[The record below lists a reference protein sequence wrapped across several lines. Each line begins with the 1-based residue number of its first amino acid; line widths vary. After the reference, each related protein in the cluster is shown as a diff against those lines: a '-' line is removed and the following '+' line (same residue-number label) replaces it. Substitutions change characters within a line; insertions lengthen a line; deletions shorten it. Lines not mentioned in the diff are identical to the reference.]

1 MTYYL
6 LPKTNHPFSIKITIQ
21 NEPLLTYTSHSLFF
35 FYHKITKQFIH
46 LFTTLQTSS
55 IHEYSTDFFKD
66 MKNPV
71 FSEPLD
77 QDTLNYLKME
87 FISKIFHPYEYLSS
101 NVFVTKLQ
109 IQNQNQKKNFY
120 DFYEIVKTVY
130 LFENFHKKNIMILT
144 ISPNPESIQECIE
157 FVRDGKKDEI
167 FSFES
172 YTYFFRE
179 KEEEKEKEEK
189 EEKEKEKEEKTFD
202 FIFYELDKEKYQ
214 NDNEYIIGLIQI
226 VIILLKTQKQGS
238 SCMIKIN
245 GIFLKPI
252 LDIIYLLTSLYEK
265 TYIMKPSVSNVVTFE
280 KYLICKNFIDDSLSF
295 SQRDLYYE
303 KFVYYLKKF
312 QEYRAKKTVY
322 ISSIIESSLPCYFIS
337 KINDI
342 NIIIGQQQLEAIQQ
356 MIVFFKNKN
365 KEKMNQMTK
374 MHIYKSIK
382 WCEKFKIPHHIGF

>member
-109 IQNQNQKKNFY
+109 IQNQKKNFY

>member
-1 MTYYL
+1 M
-6 LPKTNHPFSIKITIQ
+6 
-21 NEPLLTYTSHSLFF
+21 
-35 FYHKITKQFIH
+35 
-46 LFTTLQTSS
+46 
-55 IHEYSTDFFKD
+55 
-66 MKNPV
+66 
-71 FSEPLD
+71 
-77 QDTLNYLKME
+77 
-87 FISKIFHPYEYLSS
+87 
-101 NVFVTKLQ
+101 
-109 IQNQNQKKNFY
+109 
-120 DFYEIVKTVY
+120 
-130 LFENFHKKNIMILT
+130 
-144 ISPNPESIQECIE
+144 
-157 FVRDGKKDEI
+157 
-167 FSFES
+167 
-172 YTYFFRE
+172 
-179 KEEEKEKEEK
+179 
-189 EEKEKEKEEKTFD
+189 
-202 FIFYELDKEKYQ
+202 DKEKYQ